1 MTGDKIDFAKLS
13 RSEQNEIVK
22 VIKTD
27 FRAAKT
33 LYKTCL
39 FHTCHKIPEMRDP
52 SK

>member
-27 FRAAKT
+27 FRAAKI
-33 LYKTCL
+33 LYKTYVSAYKPNIK
-39 FHTCHKIPEMRDP
+39 TYKTTN
-52 SK
+52 